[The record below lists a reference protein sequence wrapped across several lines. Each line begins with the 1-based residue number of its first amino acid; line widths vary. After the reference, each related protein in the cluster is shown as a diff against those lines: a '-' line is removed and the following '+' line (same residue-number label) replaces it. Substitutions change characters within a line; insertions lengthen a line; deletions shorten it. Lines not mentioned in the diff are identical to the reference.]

1 MTAALTA
8 LAREADKRF
17 PVLEGHGERTASY
30 AVATAHRLGVP
41 EPRLRALRIAAALHY
56 AWSETG
62 ACPCCEPAG
71 NPLTRWTL
79 DEAPFAA
86 DLIRG
91 MRADWNMASPE
102 ASILAAACHYDLHRI
117 NLDAP
122 LTVYRPGV
130 TEALQAIIPL
140 ITPLDRADV

>member
-1 MTAALTA
+1 MTPALTA

-17 PVLEGHGERTASY
+17 PVLDGHGERTASY
-30 AVATAHRLGVP
+30 AVGAAHLLGVP

-62 ACPCCEPAG
+62 ECPCCEPG
-71 NPLTRWTL
+71 STQLMRWTL
-79 DEAPFAA
+79 DEAPSAA

-91 MRADWNMASPE
+91 MRADWNMAPPE
-102 ASILAAACHYDLHRI
+102 ASILAAACHYDLHRL

-122 LTVYRPGV
+122 TTIYRPGV
-130 TEALQAIIPL
+130 AEALQAIIPL